1 MATNSVIIILISK
14 TQQIVNGELE
24 MIHLS
29 FHCEAEISSAHDV
42 EADCGERKI

>member
-29 FHCEAEISSAHDV
+29 FHTEISSAHDV